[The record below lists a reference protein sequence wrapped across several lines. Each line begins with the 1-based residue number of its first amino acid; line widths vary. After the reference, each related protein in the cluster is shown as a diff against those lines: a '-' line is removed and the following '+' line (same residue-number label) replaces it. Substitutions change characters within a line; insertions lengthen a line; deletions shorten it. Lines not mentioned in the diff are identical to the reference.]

1 MSPPDLST
9 WGAFSRR
16 RVTFGSAAWPYTEMR
31 ATLPLLI
38 HDLHAGAQHIE
49 RIINEL
55 RNFARPCARRLQET
69 VCLNDAVQR
78 GVRLL
83 RHLIQR
89 KTMHFQVDLAES
101 LPPVWGDA
109 QHLAHVV
116 VNLVVNALESLP
128 DSGCGVRVSTRC
140 VPEDHCLVL
149 EVADQGVGIAP
160 QHLARL
166 CDPFFTTKAARGG
179 TGLGLAIT
187 ATLVREHGG
196 RLTFQ
201 SEPGQGTCVCV
212 TLPVVDPTLS
222 AAAARSAEA
231 R

>member
-1 MSPPDLST
+1 M
-9 WGAFSRR
+9 
-16 RVTFGSAAWPYTEMR
+16 
-31 ATLPLLI
+31 
-38 HDLHAGAQHIE
+38 
-49 RIINEL
+49 
-55 RNFARPCARRLQET
+55 
-69 VCLNDAVQR
+69 CLNDAVQH

-89 KTMHFQVDLAES
+89 KTTQFQVALAQS

-116 VNLVVNALESLP
+116 VNLVVNALEALP
-128 DSGCGVRVSTRC
+128 DAGCGVRVSTRY
-140 VPEDHCLVL
+140 VPEDHSLVL

-187 ATLVREHGG
+187 ATLVHTHGG

-201 SEPGQGTCVCV
+201 STPGQGTCVCV
-212 TLPVVDPTLS
+212 TLPAADSTL
-222 AAAARSAEA
+222 AAAAACSAEA